1 MAKRKSMSEGEVVS
15 LLDRQLSSATTY
27 VGSETQQ
34 LRLNALKFV
43 DGEIDIPERE
53 GCSRVVSHDVA
64 DTLNAIMPSLLRVF
78 TATDQIGVYE
88 PRRQDFVNGRDVSE
102 ERARQA
108 TDYINYVFLTECRG
122 YSVLH
127 SAMYDGLL
135 FGNGL
140 IKHWWDTAPVYTTE
154 DYTGLSDDAY
164 GLLLQDEDVEEVL
177 EHSERPDPSFAL
189 PQTGIAPPEQPAA
202 QPPAPNSG
210 PQAQGPGAVDA
221 PPVDAA
227 AGPPDGD
234 PLAATLAGPGG
245 DGPPAPVAPQGVPPE
260 LAAMMGGMG
269 QPGGM
274 PGGMPNMDPMA
285 MMGGMMGM
293 MAPPPPPM
301 LHDVKIKRRVASGR
315 LMVKALPH
323 EEFLIGPVDTVI
335 DEEET
340 QFCAHTYRETRG
352 ALIASGYER
361 EKVEKLSTLHNSG
374 NNEEDVQRRR
384 YIDDKESDWA
394 GEEVQVNE
402 CYMRLDMDG
411 DGIAELV
418 KVVIGGPSGE
428 RTLLDMEEWGDDLPF
443 SDLVPS
449 PIPHRWRG
457 RSVFDDT
464 ADIQRIKSVLLRQTL
479 DNLYQT
485 NNPQMQALEG
495 AVANMDAL
503 VNRELGGVVLVRQ
516 QGAVAPLDV
525 PFTAQQSFGMLS
537 YFDEVNQKRTGV
549 GPQAQGLNPD
559 ALQNQTAMAAQLQQ
573 SNAYAKFETY
583 ARNIAENGLK
593 RLFSCMYRLIVKHQD
608 RPKTIRL
615 RGKWVEFNPS
625 VWTPEMDVTVNTG
638 VGTGSRE
645 RDMAMLQGVLA
656 EQKQLI
662 GQGGPFNPVSDI
674 RKLRNT
680 LAKMVETAG
689 LKAPERYFEE
699 ISDEQ
704 YQAMKAKMSE
714 PPPPDPKMQL
724 EQAKMQL
731 DMQKFQMQQQF
742 ELQKLQ
748 MVEQH
753 KQQEMQIRAQFEQLR
768 TDHANTHEEQK
779 LGKQV
784 LIEQKQKE
792 ADIAVEQAKAEHA
805 AQLNMMKFEH
815 DRKMRLL
822 EMRMKAWEAMR
833 QNMQSVQPGVDTSPF
848 PRDLMAEADDFAGD
862 MDPELAEMGVPPMTP
877 LEEAAQSIRELAQR
891 QEEAAMRLDETQRQL
906 NETSERLMSGLE
918 QLARYVAAPS
928 EIVRDDKGRV
938 AGSRKVLN

>member
-34 LRLNALKFV
+34 LRLSALKFV

-53 GCSRVVSHDVA
+53 GRSKVVSHDVA

-102 ERARQA
+102 ERASQA
-108 TDYINYVFLTECRG
+108 TDYVNYTFLTECRG

-140 IKHWWDTAPVYTTE
+140 IKHWWDQSPVYTTE

-164 GLLLQDEDVEEVL
+164 TMLVLDDDVEEVL
-177 EHSERPDPSFAL
+177 EHSERPDPSFLL
-189 PQTGIAPPEQPAA
+189 PQTGVAPASLPA
-202 QPPAPNSG
+202 QMPPAGGDGSQVP
-210 PQAQGPGAVDA
+210 GPGAPDA
-221 PPVDAA
+221 PQDMGGQPPL
-227 AGPPDGD
+227 GPDGGQASVMGGA
-234 PLAATLAGPGG
+234 PIGPS
-245 DGPPAPVAPQGVPPE
+245 AEGVPPE

-269 QPGGM
+269 GQPGAM
-274 PGGMPNMDPMA
+274 PGMDPMV
-285 MMGGMMGM
+285 MMGAM
-293 MAPPPPPM
+293 MAPAPSPM

-335 DEEET
+335 DEEDT

-352 ALIASGYER
+352 NLIAAGYER
-361 EKVEKLSTLHNSG
+361 EKVEKLSTLHNSS
-374 NNEEDVQRRR
+374 NDEEDVLRRR

-443 SDLVPS
+443 TDLVPS

-457 RSVFDDT
+457 RSVFDAT

-503 VNRELGGVVLVRQ
+503 VNRELGGVVFVRQ

-593 RLFSCMYRLIVKHQD
+593 RLFQCMYRLIVKHQD

-625 VWTPEMDVTVNTG
+625 VWTPEMDVTINTG

-645 RDMAMLQGVLA
+645 RDMAMLQGVLM
-656 EQKQLI
+656 EQKQI
-662 GQGGPFNPVSDI
+662 IAQGGPFNPICDI
-674 RKLRNT
+674 RKFRNT

-704 YQAMKAKMSE
+704 YQSLQAQMSE

-742 ELQKLQ
+742 EMQKLQ
-748 MVEQH
+748 MAEQH

-792 ADIAVEQAKAEHA
+792 ADIAVERTKVEHA
-805 AQLNMMKFEH
+805 MQLSMMKFEH
-815 DRKMRLL
+815 DRKMKLMEL
-822 EMRMKAWEAMR
+822 RMKAWEAMR
-833 QNMQSVQPGVDTSPF
+833 QNTQAMQPGVDVSPF
-848 PRDLMAEADDFAGD
+848 PRDLMAEADAFAGEA
-862 MDPELAEMGVPPMTP
+862 DPDLASMAVPPATP
-877 LEEAAQSIRELAQR
+877 LEEAADAIRALAAR
-891 QEEAAMRLDETQRQL
+891 QEDAAMRLDETQRQL
-906 NETSERLMSGLE
+906 METSERLMAGLD

-928 EIVRDDKGRV
+928 EIVRDEKGRV

>member
-34 LRLNALKFV
+34 LRLLALKFV
-43 DGEIDIPERE
+43 DGEIDIPARQ
-53 GCSRVVSHDVA
+53 SSVVSHDVA

-88 PRRQDFVNGRDVSE
+88 PRRQDYVNGKDVSE

-108 TDYINYVFLTECRG
+108 TDYVNYVFLTECRG

-154 DYTGLSDDAY
+154 DYSGLSDDAY
-164 GLLLQDEDVEEVL
+164 NMLIQDEDVEEVL
-177 EHSERPDPSFAL
+177 EHSEYPDPSFGV
-189 PQTGIAPPEQPAA
+189 PQTGVAPAIPAA
-202 QPPAPNSG
+202 QMPPNGGSNGPPPDPSQQGAPGAPGAPPAAGGDAIGG
-210 PQAQGPGAVDA
+210 PASAM
-221 PPVDAA
+221 
-227 AGPPDGD
+227 
-234 PLAATLAGPGG
+234 PGG
-245 DGPPAPVAPQGVPPE
+245 GNGMAPGGPSAEGLPPE
-260 LAAMMGGMG
+260 LAAMMGAAMGGPTPGM
-269 QPGGM
+269 
-274 PGGMPNMDPMA
+274 NPMA
-285 MMGGMMGM
+285 MMGGAMPGMMGDNF
-293 MAPPPPPM
+293 PPPPM
-301 LHDVKIKRRVASGR
+301 LHDVKIKRIVASGR
-315 LMVKALPH
+315 LRVKALPH
-323 EEFLIGPVDTVI
+323 EEFLIGPVDTEI
-335 DEEET
+335 EEEDT

-352 ALIASGYER
+352 NLVAAGYER

-374 NNEEDVQRRR
+374 NDEDDIQRRR
-384 YIDDKESDWA
+384 YIDDKETDWA

-411 DGIAELV
+411 DGIAEV
-418 KVVIGGPSGE
+418 IKVVIGGPSGE

-443 SDLVPS
+443 SDIVPS

-464 ADIQRIKSVLLRQTL
+464 ADIQRIKSTLLRQTL

-485 NNPQMQALEG
+485 NTPQMQALEG

-503 VNRELGGVVLVRQ
+503 VKRELGGVVIVRQ

-525 PFTAQQSFGMLS
+525 PFTAGQSFGMLN

-549 GPQAQGLNPD
+549 GPQSQGLNPD

-593 RLFSCMYRLIVKHQD
+593 RLFQCMYRLIVKHQD
-608 RPKTIRL
+608 RAKTIRL

-625 VWTPEMDVTVNTG
+625 TWTPEMDVTINTG

-645 RDMAMLQGVLA
+645 RDMAMLQGVLM
-656 EQKQLI
+656 EQKQI
-662 GQGGPFNPVSDI
+662 IAQGGPFNPVADI
-674 RKLRNT
+674 RKFRNT

-699 ISDEQ
+699 ISDDQ
-704 YQAMKAKMSE
+704 FDQMKAAMNAPK
-714 PPPPDPKMQL
+714 PPDPKMQL

-731 DMQKFQMQQQF
+731 DMQQFQMTQQF
-742 ELQKLQ
+742 EAQKIQ
-748 MVEQH
+748 MSQ
-753 KQQEMQIRAQFEQLR
+753 QFEQQKMGLMSQSEQQR
-768 TDHANTHEEQK
+768 TQSTMALESEK
-779 LGKQV
+779 MGKQII
-784 LIEQKQKE
+784 IEQKQAE
-792 ADIAVEQAKAEHA
+792 ADIEVERTKLEHA
-805 AQLNMMKFEH
+805 AQLKQMEFNFQRQMK
-815 DRKMRLL
+815 LL

-833 QNMQSVQPGVDTSPF
+833 QNTQAQQPGLDTSPF
-848 PRDLMAEADDFAGD
+848 PRDLMAEADAFAGD
-862 MDPELAEMGVPPMTP
+862 MDPELAQMGVPPMTP
-877 LEEAAQSIRELAQR
+877 LEDAAMSIRELAQ
-891 QEEAAMRLDETQRQL
+891 QQAEASARLNDTQRQL
-906 NETSERLMSGLE
+906 DETSERLMSGLE
-918 QLARYVAAPS
+918 QLARFVAAPS